1 MCSFDNTHTIMI
13 RCIAIDDEPLAL
25 IQLTGYIEKV
35 PFLELVKACNNVLEA
50 LDLLAKDTV
59 DLIFTDIN
67 MPDLNG
73 VDFVKSLVNK
83 PIIIFT
89 TAYTEYA
96 VDGFRVNAI
105 DYLLKPLSYSEFL
118 KATNKALH
126 QYELQAKVQQHALPV
141 LSEVL
146 AENENSNLF
155 IKADYKMIRLDMD
168 KIIYMESQNEYI
180 RIFFE
185 NQKPIM
191 TLLSMKKLEER
202 LPAERF
208 MRVHRSYIVNLK
220 KITAIANNRI
230 IYGKDI
236 YIPIGNQYKD
246 RFNEYLEKHYLGKI

>member
-1 MCSFDNTHTIMI
+1 MI
-13 RCIAIDDEPLAL
+13 RCITIDDEPLAL

-35 PFLELVKACNNVLEA
+35 PFLKLVKACNSALEA
-50 LDLLAKDTV
+50 LDLLAKDPV
-59 DLIFTDIN
+59 DLIFADIN

-96 VDGFRVNAI
+96 IEGFRVNAL
-105 DYLLKPLSYSEFL
+105 DYLLKPFGYNEFL
-118 KATNKALH
+118 KAANKALH
-126 QYELQAKVQQHALPV
+126 QYELQAKIQQHPLPA
-141 LSEVL
+141 SPEVP
-146 AENENSNLF
+146 AENGNNNLF

-185 NQKPIM
+185 DQKPVM

-208 MRVHRSYIVNLK
+208 MRVHRSYIVNLE
-220 KITAIANNRI
+220 KITAVANNRI
-230 IYGKDI
+230 IYGKDT

-246 RFNEYLEKHYLGKI
+246 KFNEYLEKHYLGKL

>member
-1 MCSFDNTHTIMI
+1 MI
-13 RCIAIDDEPLAL
+13 RCITIDDEPLAL

-35 PFLELVKACNNVLEA
+35 PFLKLVKACNSALEA
-50 LDLLAKDTV
+50 LDLLAKDPV
-59 DLIFTDIN
+59 DLIFADIN

-96 VDGFRVNAI
+96 IEGFRVNAL
-105 DYLLKPLSYSEFL
+105 DYLLKPFGYNEFL
-118 KATNKALH
+118 KAANKALH
-126 QYELQAKVQQHALPV
+126 QYELQAKIQQYPLPA
-141 LSEVL
+141 SPEVP
-146 AENENSNLF
+146 AENGNNNLF
-155 IKADYKMIRLDMD
+155 IKADYKMIRLDMN

-185 NQKPIM
+185 DQKPVM

-208 MRVHRSYIVNLK
+208 MRVHRSYIVNLE
-220 KITAIANNRI
+220 KITAVANNRI
-230 IYGKDI
+230 IYGKDT

-246 RFNEYLEKHYLGKI
+246 KFNEYLEKHYLGKL

>member
-1 MCSFDNTHTIMI
+1 MI
-13 RCIAIDDEPLAL
+13 RCITIDDEPLAL

-35 PFLELVKACNNVLEA
+35 PFLKLVKACNSALEA
-50 LDLLAKDTV
+50 LDLLAKDPV
-59 DLIFTDIN
+59 DLIFADIN

-96 VDGFRVNAI
+96 IEGFRVNAL
-105 DYLLKPLSYSEFL
+105 DYLLKPFGYNEFL
-118 KATNKALH
+118 KAANKALH
-126 QYELQAKVQQHALPV
+126 QYELQAKIQQHPLPA
-141 LSEVL
+141 SPEVP
-146 AENENSNLF
+146 AENGNNNLF
-155 IKADYKMIRLDMD
+155 IKADYKMIRLDMN

-185 NQKPIM
+185 DQKPVM

-208 MRVHRSYIVNLK
+208 MRVHRSYIVNLE
-220 KITAIANNRI
+220 KITAVANNRI
-230 IYGKDI
+230 IYGKDT

-246 RFNEYLEKHYLGKI
+246 KFNEYLEKHYLGKL

>member
-1 MCSFDNTHTIMI
+1 MI
-13 RCIAIDDEPLAL
+13 RCITIDDEPLAL

-35 PFLELVKACNNVLEA
+35 PFLKLVKACNSALEA
-50 LDLLAKDTV
+50 LDLLAKDPV
-59 DLIFTDIN
+59 DLIFADIN

-96 VDGFRVNAI
+96 IEGFRVNAL
-105 DYLLKPLSYSEFL
+105 DYLLKPFGYNEFL
-118 KATNKALH
+118 KAANKALH
-126 QYELQAKVQQHALPV
+126 QYELQAKIQQYPLPA
-141 LSEVL
+141 SPEAP
-146 AENENSNLF
+146 AENGNNNLF
-155 IKADYKMIRLDMD
+155 IKADYKMIRLDMN

-185 NQKPIM
+185 DQKPVM

-208 MRVHRSYIVNLK
+208 MRVHRSYIVNLE
-220 KITAIANNRI
+220 KITAVANNRI
-230 IYGKDI
+230 IYGKDT

-246 RFNEYLEKHYLGKI
+246 KFNEYLEKHYLGKL

>member
-1 MCSFDNTHTIMI
+1 MI
-13 RCIAIDDEPLAL
+13 RCITIDDEPLAL

-35 PFLELVKACNNVLEA
+35 PFLKLVKACNSALEA
-50 LDLLAKDTV
+50 LDLLAKDPV
-59 DLIFTDIN
+59 DLIFADIN

-96 VDGFRVNAI
+96 IEGFRVNAL
-105 DYLLKPLSYSEFL
+105 DYLLKPFGYNEFL
-118 KATNKALH
+118 KAANKALH
-126 QYELQAKVQQHALPV
+126 QYELQAKIQQYPLPA
-141 LSEVL
+141 SPEVP
-146 AENENSNLF
+146 AENGNNNLF
-155 IKADYKMIRLDMD
+155 IKADYKMIRLDMN

-185 NQKPIM
+185 DQKPVM

-208 MRVHRSYIVNLK
+208 MRVHRFYIVNLE
-220 KITAIANNRI
+220 KITAVANNRI
-230 IYGKDI
+230 IYGKDT

-246 RFNEYLEKHYLGKI
+246 KFNEYLEKHYLGKL

>member
-1 MCSFDNTHTIMI
+1 MI
-13 RCIAIDDEPLAL
+13 RCITIDDEPLAL

-35 PFLELVKACNNVLEA
+35 PFLKLVKACNSALEA
-50 LDLLAKDTV
+50 LDLLAKDPV
-59 DLIFTDIN
+59 DLIFADIN

-96 VDGFRVNAI
+96 IEGFRVNAL
-105 DYLLKPLSYSEFL
+105 DYLLKPFGYNEFL
-118 KATNKALH
+118 KAANKALH
-126 QYELQAKVQQHALPV
+126 QYELQAKIQQYPLPA
-141 LSEVL
+141 SPEVP
-146 AENENSNLF
+146 AENGNNNLF
-155 IKADYKMIRLDMD
+155 IKADYKMIRLDMN

-185 NQKPIM
+185 DQKPVM

-202 LPAERF
+202 LPADRF
-208 MRVHRSYIVNLK
+208 MRVHRSYIVNLE
-220 KITAIANNRI
+220 KITAVANNRI
-230 IYGKDI
+230 IYGKDT

-246 RFNEYLEKHYLGKI
+246 KFNEYLEKHYLGKL

>member
-1 MCSFDNTHTIMI
+1 MI
-13 RCIAIDDEPLAL
+13 RCITIDDEPLAL

-35 PFLELVKACNNVLEA
+35 PFLKLVKACNSALEA
-50 LDLLAKDTV
+50 LDLLAKDPV
-59 DLIFTDIN
+59 DLIFADIN

-96 VDGFRVNAI
+96 IEGFRVNAL
-105 DYLLKPLSYSEFL
+105 DYLLKPFGYNEFL
-118 KATNKALH
+118 KVANKALH
-126 QYELQAKVQQHALPV
+126 QYELQAKIQQHPLPA
-141 LSEVL
+141 SPEVP
-146 AENENSNLF
+146 AENGNNNLF

-185 NQKPIM
+185 DQKPVM

-208 MRVHRSYIVNLK
+208 MRVHRSYIVNLE
-220 KITAIANNRI
+220 KITAVANNRI
-230 IYGKDI
+230 IYGKDT

-246 RFNEYLEKHYLGKI
+246 KFNEYLEKHYLGKL

>member
-1 MCSFDNTHTIMI
+1 MI
-13 RCIAIDDEPLAL
+13 RCITIDDEPLAL

-35 PFLELVKACNNVLEA
+35 PFLKLVKACNSALEA
-50 LDLLAKDTV
+50 LDLLAKESV
-59 DLIFTDIN
+59 DLIFADIN

-96 VDGFRVNAI
+96 IEGFRVNAL
-105 DYLLKPLSYSEFL
+105 DYLLKPFGYNEFL
-118 KATNKALH
+118 KAANK
-126 QYELQAKVQQHALPV
+126 YELQTKTPQSPLQAIP
-141 LSEVL
+141 EIP
-146 AENENSNLF
+146 AENSNNNLF
-155 IKADYKMIRLDMD
+155 IKADYKMIRLDMN

-185 NQKPIM
+185 DQKPIM

-208 MRVHRSYIVNLK
+208 MRVHRSYIINLE
-220 KITAIANNRI
+220 KITAVANNRI
-230 IYGKDI
+230 IYGKDT

-246 RFNEYLEKHYLGKI
+246 KFNEYLEKHYLGKL

>member
-1 MCSFDNTHTIMI
+1 MI
-13 RCIAIDDEPLAL
+13 RCITIDDEPLAL

-35 PFLELVKACNNVLEA
+35 PFLKLVKACNSALEA
-50 LDLLAKDTV
+50 LDLLAKDPV
-59 DLIFTDIN
+59 DLIFADIN

-96 VDGFRVNAI
+96 IEGFRVNAL
-105 DYLLKPLSYSEFL
+105 DYLLKPFGYNEFL
-118 KATNKALH
+118 KAANKALH
-126 QYELQAKVQQHALPV
+126 QYELQAKIQQYPLPA
-141 LSEVL
+141 SPEVP
-146 AENENSNLF
+146 AENGNNNLF
-155 IKADYKMIRLDMD
+155 IKADYKMIRLDMN

-185 NQKPIM
+185 DQKPVM

-208 MRVHRSYIVNLK
+208 LRVHRFYIVNLE
-220 KITAIANNRI
+220 KITAVANNRI
-230 IYGKDI
+230 IYGKDT

-246 RFNEYLEKHYLGKI
+246 KFNEYLEKHYLGKL

>member
-1 MCSFDNTHTIMI
+1 MI
-13 RCIAIDDEPLAL
+13 RCITIDDEPLAL

-35 PFLELVKACNNVLEA
+35 PFLKLVKACNSALEA
-50 LDLLAKDTV
+50 LDLLAKDPV
-59 DLIFTDIN
+59 DLIFADIN

-96 VDGFRVNAI
+96 IEGFRVNAL
-105 DYLLKPLSYSEFL
+105 DYLLKPFGYNEFL
-118 KATNKALH
+118 KAANKALH
-126 QYELQAKVQQHALPV
+126 QYELQAKIQQYPLPA
-141 LSEVL
+141 SPEVP
-146 AENENSNLF
+146 AENSNNNLF
-155 IKADYKMIRLDMD
+155 IKADYKMIRLDMN

-185 NQKPIM
+185 DQKPVM

-208 MRVHRSYIVNLK
+208 MRVHRSYIVNLE
-220 KITAIANNRI
+220 KITAVANNRI
-230 IYGKDI
+230 IYGKDT

-246 RFNEYLEKHYLGKI
+246 KFNEYLEKHYLGKL

>member
-1 MCSFDNTHTIMI
+1 MI
-13 RCIAIDDEPLAL
+13 RCITIDDEPLAL

-35 PFLELVKACNNVLEA
+35 PFLKLVKACNNALEA
-50 LDLLAKDTV
+50 LDLLAKDPV
-59 DLIFTDIN
+59 DLIFADIN

-96 VDGFRVNAI
+96 IEGFRVNAL
-105 DYLLKPLSYSEFL
+105 DYLLKPFGYNEFL
-118 KATNKALH
+118 KAANKALH
-126 QYELQAKVQQHALPV
+126 QYELQAKIQQHPLPA
-141 LSEVL
+141 SPEVP
-146 AENENSNLF
+146 AENGNNNLF

-185 NQKPIM
+185 DQKPVM

-208 MRVHRSYIVNLK
+208 MRVHRSYIVNLE
-220 KITAIANNRI
+220 KITAVANNRI
-230 IYGKDI
+230 IYGKDT

-246 RFNEYLEKHYLGKI
+246 KFNEYLEKHYLGKL

>member
-1 MCSFDNTHTIMI
+1 
-13 RCIAIDDEPLAL
+13 
-25 IQLTGYIEKV
+25 
-35 PFLELVKACNNVLEA
+35 
-50 LDLLAKDTV
+50 
-59 DLIFTDIN
+59 

-96 VDGFRVNAI
+96 IEGFRVNAL
-105 DYLLKPLSYSEFL
+105 DYLLKPFGYNEFL
-118 KATNKALH
+118 KAANKALH
-126 QYELQAKVQQHALPV
+126 QYELQAKIQQYPLPA
-141 LSEVL
+141 SPEVP
-146 AENENSNLF
+146 AENSNNNLF
-155 IKADYKMIRLDMD
+155 IKADYKMIRLDMN

-185 NQKPIM
+185 DQKPVM

-208 MRVHRSYIVNLK
+208 MRVHRSYIVNLE
-220 KITAIANNRI
+220 KITAVANNRI
-230 IYGKDI
+230 IYGKDT

-246 RFNEYLEKHYLGKI
+246 KFNEYLEKHYLGKL

>member
-1 MCSFDNTHTIMI
+1 MI
-13 RCIAIDDEPLAL
+13 RCITIDDEPLAL

-35 PFLELVKACNNVLEA
+35 PFLKLVKACNSALEA
-50 LDLLAKDTV
+50 LDLLAKESV
-59 DLIFTDIN
+59 DLIFADIN

-96 VDGFRVNAI
+96 IEGFRVNAL
-105 DYLLKPLSYSEFL
+105 DYLLKPFGYNEFL
-118 KATNKALH
+118 KAANTALH
-126 QYELQAKVQQHALPV
+126 QYELQTQTPQSPLQASP
-141 LSEVL
+141 EIP
-146 AENENSNLF
+146 AENSNNNLF
-155 IKADYKMIRLDMD
+155 IKADYKMIRLDMN

-185 NQKPIM
+185 DQKPIM

-208 MRVHRSYIVNLK
+208 MRVHRSYIINLE
-220 KITAIANNRI
+220 KITAVANNRI
-230 IYGKDI
+230 IYGKDT

-246 RFNEYLEKHYLGKI
+246 KFNEYLEKHYLGKL

>member
-1 MCSFDNTHTIMI
+1 MI
-13 RCIAIDDEPLAL
+13 RCITIDDEPLAL

-35 PFLELVKACNNVLEA
+35 PFLKLVKACNSALEA
-50 LDLLAKDTV
+50 LDLLAKDPV
-59 DLIFTDIN
+59 DLIFADIN

-96 VDGFRVNAI
+96 IEGFRVNAL
-105 DYLLKPLSYSEFL
+105 DYLLKPFGYNEFL
-118 KATNKALH
+118 KAANKALH
-126 QYELQAKVQQHALPV
+126 QYELQAKIQQYPLPA
-141 LSEVL
+141 SPEVP
-146 AENENSNLF
+146 AENSNNNLF

-185 NQKPIM
+185 DQKPVM

-208 MRVHRSYIVNLK
+208 MRVHRSYIVNLE
-220 KITAIANNRI
+220 KITAVANNRI
-230 IYGKDI
+230 IYGKDT

-246 RFNEYLEKHYLGKI
+246 KFNEYLEKHYLGKL

>member
-1 MCSFDNTHTIMI
+1 MI
-13 RCIAIDDEPLAL
+13 RCITIDDEPLAL

-35 PFLELVKACNNVLEA
+35 PFLKLVKACNSALEA
-50 LDLLAKDTV
+50 LDLLAKDPV
-59 DLIFTDIN
+59 DLIFADIN

-96 VDGFRVNAI
+96 IEGFRVNAL
-105 DYLLKPLSYSEFL
+105 DYLLKPFGYNEFL
-118 KATNKALH
+118 KAANKALH
-126 QYELQAKVQQHALPV
+126 QYELQAKIQQHPLPASPDV
-141 LSEVL
+141 P
-146 AENENSNLF
+146 AENGNNNLF
-155 IKADYKMIRLDMD
+155 IKADYKMIRLDMN

-185 NQKPIM
+185 DQKPVM

-208 MRVHRSYIVNLK
+208 MRVHRSYIVNLE
-220 KITAIANNRI
+220 KITAVANNRI
-230 IYGKDI
+230 IYGKDT

-246 RFNEYLEKHYLGKI
+246 KFNEYLEKHYLGKL

>member
-1 MCSFDNTHTIMI
+1 MI
-13 RCIAIDDEPLAL
+13 RCITIDDEPLAL

-35 PFLELVKACNNVLEA
+35 PFLKLVKACNSALEA
-50 LDLLAKDTV
+50 LDLLAKDPV
-59 DLIFTDIN
+59 DLIFADIN

-96 VDGFRVNAI
+96 IEGFRVNAL
-105 DYLLKPLSYSEFL
+105 DYLLKPFGYNEFL
-118 KATNKALH
+118 KAANKALH
-126 QYELQAKVQQHALPV
+126 QYELQAKIQQYPLPA
-141 LSEVL
+141 SPEVP
-146 AENENSNLF
+146 AENSNNNLF
-155 IKADYKMIRLDMD
+155 IKADYKMIRLDMN
-168 KIIYMESQNEYI
+168 KIIYMESQNEYL

-185 NQKPIM
+185 DQKPVM

-208 MRVHRSYIVNLK
+208 MRVHRSYIVNLE
-220 KITAIANNRI
+220 KITAVANNRI
-230 IYGKDI
+230 IYGKDT

-246 RFNEYLEKHYLGKI
+246 KFNEYLEKHYLGKL